1 MSIQNPFRV
10 GITRDFLD
18 NAGTL
23 AYGDIGLDVLK
34 SNPRVVAE
42 FLPDYGASL
51 PASVGRDFD
60 ALLVLA
66 PRVTAETVSTADR
79 LTVIA
84 RFGVGYDSV
93 DVEACTNADVLLTI
107 APDGVRRPVATS
119 ALALLLGLSHR
130 LLQKDRLTREGRWNE
145 KLNYMGIGLTGKT
158 FGLIGFGNIG
168 REIARVSSPL
178 DMNIIAHDP
187 FADEQT
193 AKLSVFSLVLWSTC
207 CPFPTSFASAAR

>member
-1 MSIQNPFRV
+1 M
-10 GITRDFLD
+10 
-18 NAGTL
+18 
-23 AYGDIGLDVLK
+23 
-34 SNPRVVAE
+34 
-42 FLPDYGASL
+42 
-51 PASVGRDFD
+51 
-60 ALLVLA
+60 
-66 PRVTAETVSTADR
+66 
-79 LTVIA
+79 
-84 RFGVGYDSV
+84 
-93 DVEACTNADVLLTI
+93 
-107 APDGVRRPVATS
+107 RRPVATS

-193 AKLSVFSLVLWSTC
+193 AKALGVQLVLWSTC